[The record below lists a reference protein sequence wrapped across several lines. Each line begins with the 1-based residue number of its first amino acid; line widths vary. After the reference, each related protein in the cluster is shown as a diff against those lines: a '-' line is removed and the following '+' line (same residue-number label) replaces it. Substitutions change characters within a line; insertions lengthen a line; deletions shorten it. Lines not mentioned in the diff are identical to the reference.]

1 MLDSFCH
8 LVFTNTLQFLQV
20 LMDTNQQVIHF
31 SFVRMDQYAK
41 AHPIQYHQSITIS
54 FVVAITIFVVVA
66 LAQQLFSY
74 D

>member
-1 MLDSFCH
+1 
-8 LVFTNTLQFLQV
+8 
-20 LMDTNQQVIHF
+20 MDTNQQVIHF

-54 FVVAITIFVVVA
+54 FVVVITIFVLVA